1 MEKTKFPNVQ
11 ETLGERGAI

>member
-1 MEKTKFPNVQ
+1 MEKTKLPNGQ